1 MYFTR
6 KNQMKLFAPLL
17 ATLTFLCSSLAS
29 ASDEGVYLGVNGV
42 YGQIKLQDTTVND
55 TTYTPTSGDTF
66 GGGITAGFNISKHF
80 AIETAFDGLNKVD
93 YNGDHAPSSNFWFT
107 YLAAKPM
114 IDFWKFN
121 AFVEIGAAYVAFTQ
135 DNYNAD
141 STDGSQVTPFVG
153 AGFGINFT
161 PNFEVDLSV
170 NRIQDTATPITFG
183 MLTFTY
189 HFVTKYEDSGF
200 LAD

>member
-1 MYFTR
+1 MR
-6 KNQMKLFAPLL
+6 LSQ
-17 ATLTFLCSSLAS
+17 ATWASLALS
-29 ASDEGVYLGVNGV
+29 LLSPLAFASDEGVYLGANGV
-42 YGQIKLQDTTVND
+42 YGQIKLEDTKVAG
-55 TTYTPTSGDTF
+55 TTYTPGSGDTF
-66 GGGITAGFNISKHF
+66 GGGLTAGINTSKHF
-80 AIETAFDGLNKVD
+80 AIEAAFDGLNKVD
-93 YNGDHAPSSNFWFT
+93 YDGEKAPSSNFWFT
-107 YLAAKPM
+107 YVAAKPM

-121 AFVEIGAAYVAFTQ
+121 AFVELGAAYVAFTQ
-135 DNYNAD
+135 NNNNPDVD
-141 STDGSQVTPFVG
+141 DTDGSQVTPFFG
-153 AGFGINFT
+153 AGLGFNFT